1 MVRVPA
7 TTANL
12 GPGFDCLGM
21 ALDLW
26 NEVQVEVSDGPNVSV
41 EGFGADSLPNN
52 KSNLIYR
59 AMETLFH
66 EAGVDTPGLQVHCI
80 NKIPLKRGLGSS
92 AAAIVGGLV
101 AANQLIPLLDP
112 LGCRSISMEKI
123 LDLAVNLEGH
133 PDNVAPALMG
143 GLVLVVREE
152 DHLMTTTISVP
163 EDMRAVLLI
172 PEFNIATEEARS
184 VLPDSISRQDAVYNM
199 GRVALLVNALS
210 TQRVEDLMA
219 ATKDRLHQPYRGR
232 LFPAM
237 KVIFSGALKAGAL
250 GVFLSGSGP
259 TVLALT
265 MGKEMT
271 VAYEMAEAARQAS
284 VAAEVKV
291 TKPVARG
298 AYVSMLEVGPSDR
311 LSHDN
316 HSKIRT

>member
-172 PEFNIATEEARS
+172 PEFSIATEEARS

-298 AYVSMLEVGPSDR
+298 AYVVDVGG
-311 LSHDN
+311 
-316 HSKIRT
+316 RTVG

>member
-66 EAGVDTPGLQVHCI
+66 EAGVDTPGLRVHCI

-101 AANQLIPLLDP
+101 AANQLVPLLGP
-112 LGCRSISMEKI
+112 PGCRSISREKI
-123 LDLAVNLEGH
+123 LDLAVDLEGH

-143 GLVLVVREE
+143 GLILVVREE
-152 DHLMTTTISVP
+152 DHLMTTRISVP
-163 EDMRAVLLI
+163 EDMHAVLLI
-172 PEFNIATEEARS
+172 PEFSIATEEARA
-184 VLPDSISRQDAVYNM
+184 VLPDSISREDAVYNM
-199 GRVALLVNALS
+199 GRIALLVNALS
-210 TQRVEDLMA
+210 TQRVEGLMT

-298 AYVSMLEVGPSDR
+298 AYVVDVGGPTVGKTSTQ
-311 LSHDN
+311 SN
-316 HSKIRT
+316 

>member
-1 MVRVPA
+1 
-7 TTANL
+7 
-12 GPGFDCLGM
+12 M

-172 PEFNIATEEARS
+172 PEFSIATEEARS

-250 GVFLSGSGP
+250 GVFLSRQRSHGSGP
-259 TVLALT
+259 DD
-265 MGKEMT
+265 G
-271 VAYEMAEAARQAS
+271 
-284 VAAEVKV
+284 
-291 TKPVARG
+291 
-298 AYVSMLEVGPSDR
+298 
-311 LSHDN
+311 
-316 HSKIRT
+316 